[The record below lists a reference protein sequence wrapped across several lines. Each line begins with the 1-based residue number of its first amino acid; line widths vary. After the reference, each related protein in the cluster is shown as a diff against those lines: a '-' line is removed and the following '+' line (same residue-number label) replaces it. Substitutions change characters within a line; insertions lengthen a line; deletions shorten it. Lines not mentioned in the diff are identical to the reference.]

1 MKIISI
7 IFLMIEWVFQINHF
21 CGYYGIMGNEIEE
34 KLDECFTSHVKN
46 TRVLMSVG
54 FEICFG
60 FNY

>member
-1 MKIISI
+1 
-7 IFLMIEWVFQINHF
+7 MIEWVFQINHF